1 MKRFI
6 LSCLAAL
13 SLLSLSC
20 KKIDVSG
27 GLNLSGN
34 VNPNTVTIR
43 FYQGVLDYIQLPA
56 NRYFIYKDSATGS
69 TDSVRVTQSVIET
82 SFQAATSGFPGSPA
96 TYSDVFKLT
105 LTKFQAQTPTNQ
117 TWFQGIAR
125 CMVFGG
131 IISANII
138 DSNITFYNEQSN
150 LLSFWYP
157 FSLSFGLGEYKYTP
171 TMTIEGVTYT
181 AVQSFYYYNMLPST
195 DINYQA
201 SVVYWVK
208 GIGIIKKEI
217 RTYNSV
223 KTSLLVR
230 YG

>member
-1 MKRFI
+1 MKKFI
-6 LSCLAAL
+6 FSCLVAL
-13 SLLSLSC
+13 SLLSFSC
-20 KKIDVSG
+20 KKIDLSG
-27 GLNLSGN
+27 FNLSGT
-34 VNPNTVTIR
+34 VNPNTVTIH
-43 FYQGVLDYIQLPA
+43 FYQAALDYIQLPV

-69 TDSVRVTQSVIET
+69 TDSVRVTQSAIET
-82 SFQAATSGFPGSPA
+82 SFQPATSGFPGSPA

-125 CMVFGG
+125 CTSFGG
-131 IISANII
+131 IISATTI

-150 LLSFWYP
+150 LLLFWHP
-157 FSLSFGLGEYKYTP
+157 FSSFGLGEYKYTP
-171 TMTIEGVTYT
+171 TMTIEGITYT

-201 SVVYWVK
+201 SVIYWVK
-208 GIGIIKKEI
+208 GIGIIKREI

-223 KTSLLVR
+223 KTSLLIR
-230 YG
+230 HG

>member
-1 MKRFI
+1 MKKFI
-6 LSCLAAL
+6 FSCLAAL

-20 KKIDVSG
+20 KKIDPG
-27 GLNLSGN
+27 GINLSGT
-34 VNPNTVTIR
+34 VNPNTITIR
-43 FYQGVLDYIQLPA
+43 FYQAALDYIQLPA

-117 TWFQGIAR
+117 TWLQGIAR
-125 CMVFGG
+125 CATYGG
-131 IISANII
+131 IISATII
-138 DSNITFYNEQSN
+138 DSNIAFYNEQSN
-150 LLSFWYP
+150 LYLFWHP
-157 FSLSFGLGEYKYTP
+157 FSSFGLGEYKYTP
-171 TMTIEGVTYT
+171 TMTIEGITYT
-181 AVQSFYYYNMLPST
+181 GVQSFYYYNMLPST

-201 SVVYWVK
+201 SVIYWVK
-208 GIGIIKKEI
+208 GIGIIKREI